1 MKIKT
6 NKIRLQYSELKECEI
21 VLTTKENIYIEDL
34 KEIIAKG
41 KELSCEL
48 KQFRNHRSLDSNSYC
63 WVLLGKMAN
72 ILHTTKEEVYLQELD
87 RYGTYTHL
95 IVKPEAVERV
105 QSEWRTSIVLGDVT
119 INGKVGVQI
128 QCYYGSSSYTNL
140 EMCKLLNGIVE
151 DAKELGI
158 DTASTRELELM
169 NSQWGIK

>member
-1 MKIKT
+1 MKFKC
-6 NKIRLQYSELKECEI
+6 NKVKIQYNEDKQAEI
-21 VLTTKENIYIEDL
+21 VLSTKENIHIEDL

-48 KQFRNHRSLDSNSYC
+48 KQFRNHRSLDSNAYC

-72 ILHTTKEEVYLQELD
+72 ILQTSKEEVYLQELD
-87 RYGTYTHL
+87 RYGTYTHV

-128 QCYYGSSSYTNL
+128 QCYYGSSSYNQL

-158 DTASTRELELM
+158 DTASSRELEEM
-169 NSQWGIK
+169 NKSWGGK